1 MESIYRKAARMILN
15 AHHVTAFTGAGIS
28 VESGIPP
35 FRGEGG
41 LWSKYDPIFLEIN
54 YFHTHP
60 AESWKLIKEIFYD
73 FFGKASPN
81 EAHRVLAWMEQ
92 QGLLKAVIT
101 QNIDNLHQEAGSQT
115 VYEFH
120 GNSQKLVCTVCHR
133 EYRVQEVNLE
143 QLPPTCPFCGGL
155 LKPDFVF
162 FGEPIPE
169 PANSS
174 SFREAEIADVFL
186 LIGTSGEIMPASM
199 IPQIAKSHGAKIIEV
214 NLTPSNYTHQITDI
228 FLRGKA
234 TEVMRK
240 LKEAILELRGN
251 VPEGQHTGEPQ

>member
-1 MESIYRKAARMILN
+1 MDSDYRKAAEMIVN
-15 AHHVTAFTGAGIS
+15 ARHVTAFTGAGIS

-35 FRGEGG
+35 FRGKGG

-60 AESWKLIKEIFYD
+60 KESWKLIKEIFYD
-73 FFGKASPN
+73 FFGKAQPN

-92 QGLLKAVIT
+92 QGLLQAVIT

-120 GNSQKLVCTVCHR
+120 GNSQKLVCTVCQ
-133 EYRVQEVNLE
+133 RVYPVKEISLQ
-143 QLPPTCPFCGGL
+143 QLPPKCPVCGGL

-169 PANSS
+169 PANSR

-186 LIGTSGEIMPASM
+186 LIGTSGEIMPAAL
-199 IPQIAKSHGAKIIEV
+199 IPQMAKSHGAKIIEV
-214 NLTPSNYTHQITDI
+214 NTEPSHYTHHITDV

-234 TEVMRK
+234 TESMRK
-240 LKEAILELRGN
+240 LREAIEEVQKER
-251 VPEGQHTGEPQ
+251 TGSVSS